1 MSLHLFLGQYLIS
14 ALLGASTTSFST
26 PSLLNNNVPG
36 LVHLEA
42 LRRESSAAVPFL
54 VTTSSPYTHFVLAN
68 MITHTR
74 ESVCQ
79 MRTGFDNRPF
89 SKGRIGMQIS
99 KSVWMITTSLH
110 EPSPSHLSSLQ
121 CFHFPDTATL
131 VLYPTAAPAVSHVLC
146 HQNSPCRRR
155 TGFLDRTSH
164 EHNKTGSWKTHNLT
178 LTGMTSPTAR
188 MLRTITVRTTEATDT
203 AIDTRRTTIDPHDRT
218 QTLMGT
224 GDTITISLTT
234 SMATATVLITHCT
247 AKAITRVH
255 MEELVGCTQKR

>member
-1 MSLHLFLGQYLIS
+1 
-14 ALLGASTTSFST
+14 
-26 PSLLNNNVPG
+26 
-36 LVHLEA
+36 
-42 LRRESSAAVPFL
+42 
-54 VTTSSPYTHFVLAN
+54 
-68 MITHTR
+68 
-74 ESVCQ
+74 
-79 MRTGFDNRPF
+79 
-89 SKGRIGMQIS
+89 MQIS
-99 KSVWMITTSLH
+99 KSVWMIATSLH
-110 EPSPSHLSSLQ
+110 DPSPSHLSSLQ

-164 EHNKTGSWKTHNLT
+164 EHNKTGSWKTQTLT
-178 LTGMTSPTAR
+178 LTGMTSPTTR

-203 AIDTRRTTIDPHDRT
+203 AIDTCRTTIDPHDRT

-255 MEELVGCTQKR
+255 MEELVGCSQEWWQLPVMTIVAARIDAES